1 MQVIVLSA
9 GVGTRLFPI
18 SNFLPK
24 AMIPVGEKPCIRWI
38 VERIK
43 KQGFDDIL
51 LRINEKDA
59 PLFKHEFR
67 DLNLAVSCADRPYG
81 TAGELLE
88 MRKRREIHGEDFILY
103 YGDELT
109 PIDLKR
115 LEKFHQYFKHPL
127 VTLALVQGMKLDV
140 GTVSLDNEGNVL
152 SFEEKPPL
160 DKAIWAGICIFNE
173 TIFNGPWLSPDTDL
187 AKDVFPKMT
196 GGKKSLIKAAVLSTE
211 WLDIGTLSHWERAN
225 KLACEGKLC
234 E

>member
-1 MQVIVLSA
+1 MQVIVLCA
-9 GVGTRLFPI
+9 GAGARLFPI

-43 KQGFDDIL
+43 KQGFDDII

-59 PLFKHEFR
+59 ALYRHEFR
-67 DLNLAVSCADRPYG
+67 DMSLTFSHADKPYG

-88 MRKRREIHGEDFILY
+88 MHKRREIHAEDFIVY

-115 LEKFHQYFKHPL
+115 LAKFHEYFKRPL
-127 VTLALVQGMKLDV
+127 ATLALVQGMKLDV

-160 DKAIWAGICIFNE
+160 DKAIWAGICVINE
-173 TIFNGPWLSPDTDL
+173 KIFNGPFLSNDMDL
-187 AKDVFPKMT
+187 GKDVFPKMT
-196 GGKKSLIKAAVLSTE
+196 GMKNSLIKAAVLSTE
-211 WLDIGTLSHWERAN
+211 WLDIGTISHWERAN
-225 KLACEGKLC
+225 RLASEGKLC

>member
-1 MQVIVLSA
+1 MQVVILSA
-9 GVGTRLFPI
+9 GMGTRLFPI

-24 AMIPVGEKPCIRWI
+24 AMIPVGDKPCIRWI

-43 KQGFDDIL
+43 KQGFDDIV
-51 LRINEKDA
+51 LRVNEKDA
-59 PLFKHEFR
+59 PLYRHEFR
-67 DLNLAVSCADRPYG
+67 DLDLTFSCADRPYG

-88 MRKRREIHGEDFILY
+88 MRRRHEIHGEDFILY

-115 LEKFHQYFKHPL
+115 LEKFHEYFKRPV

-160 DKAIWAGICIFNE
+160 DKAIWAGICVFNE
-173 TIFNGPWLSPDTDL
+173 KIFEWLATDTDL
-187 AKDVFPKMT
+187 GKDVFPRMIGKM
-196 GGKKSLIKAAVLSTE
+196 KSLVKAAVLSTE
-211 WLDIGTLSHWERAN
+211 WLDIGTISHWERAN